1 MLFSKGSLGWA
12 FFLASV
18 TSLSP
23 LGSAQ
28 DLDMSQLNT
37 SVDGRLKLS
46 RPLAE
51 PCYGASDGRDCEAL
65 KQSIGSAWARS
76 DVYQG
81 FQYMQGESCIS
92 DPNDQCVIDYRTLT
106 VPPAAQC
113 GQGVV
118 SPYFVEVAGA
128 SDAQAVFQYARS
140 SGATLSIK
148 NSGHDYVMRSSRN
161 GSIALWTRQLR
172 DMAFSSSFTP
182 EGCSEGDPGAAVTI
196 GAGVDTDEAMTFA
209 HANGVLF
216 TGGSAGTLGA
226 AGGWSLNGGHS
237 AVSNTYGLAADRAL
251 QFAII
256 TPDGTERIAN
266 RCQNQDLFWALRG
279 GGGGAFG
286 LVINTTYVAEQEAS
300 LVSAFMFFPGTN
312 DNQRRFVEI
321 LAENMDVWALAGWSG
336 PSSTNFSL
344 LNNPLMTTSE
354 AQSSLTAAVDYV
366 KSQGGDVV
374 WTTHDSYFG
383 YYQQYINGTFAT
395 GAVVS
400 TAEFVTSR
408 VVPADIFGDTTARST
423 MIDGIFE
430 IASTGVTPMLLT
442 VTPYLYAHNN
452 EGATNET
459 SMHSAWYDSLWHIVV
474 TGFNFDSKAS
484 YSERNGVVSL
494 LHNTTTAL
502 MLMAPEGCTYANEAD
517 PWLDQWES
525 AYWGTNY
532 PRLLEIKK
540 SIDPDN
546 LLSCWHCVGWEATL
560 QDYQCISNM

>member
-28 DLDMSQLNT
+28 DLDISQLNT
-37 SVDGRLKLS
+37 TVDGRLKLS

-51 PCYGASDGRDCEAL
+51 PCYGASDGRGCEAL

-216 TGGSAGTLGA
+216 TGGSAGTL
-226 AGGWSLNGGHS
+226 
-237 AVSNTYGLAADRAL
+237 
-251 QFAII
+251 
-256 TPDGTERIAN
+256 
-266 RCQNQDLFWALRG
+266 
-279 GGGGAFG
+279 
-286 LVINTTYVAEQEAS
+286 
-300 LVSAFMFFPGTN
+300 
-312 DNQRRFVEI
+312 
-321 LAENMDVWALAGWSG
+321 
-336 PSSTNFSL
+336 
-344 LNNPLMTTSE
+344 
-354 AQSSLTAAVDYV
+354 VDYV
-366 KSQGGDVV
+366 TSQGGDVV

-383 YYQQYINGTFAT
+383 YYQQYINGTFTT
-395 GAVVS
+395 GAIVS

-459 SMHSAWYDSLWHIVV
+459 NMLHELPLAASLAMSATYFIMGRTSEQGARTMVSA
-474 TGFNFDSKAS
+474 TGLGPDGHGKFWTNDAYPPPSELLA
-484 YSERNGVVSL
+484 SERGTSL
-494 LHNTTTAL
+494 YKETW
-502 MLMAPEGCTYANEAD
+502 NEA
-517 PWLDQWES
+517 LDIFRKHL
-525 AYWGTNY
+525 G
-532 PRLLEIKK
+532 
-540 SIDPDN
+540 PD
-546 LLSCWHCVGWEATL
+546 VV
-560 QDYQCISNM
+560 